1 MRRPAKTRLAGTLA
15 AIPICAILSGVA
27 TSQTTTSP
35 VLNNQINLGDVFA
48 GQTLNVQTVSE
59 GFSATTTAPANSAMV
74 AVQDADASMTSNQ
87 DNSGV
92 VLAHGVVNL
101 TGKAG
106 GASAMTTVAA
116 GNAGTAAAVGG
127 TLSAFMVQ
135 RNLAAVTARGQLEAD
150 DAEVADVSIST
161 LASGNTQGVTL
172 VNGSTGAR
180 ITQNSQ
186 ANVLA
191 DGGAVVRHVTGTS
204 AVSGVSTAN
213 NITLG
218 GSEQSAARIITDQ
231 ANTAAVTQASKFTA
245 YGNSYLTSTAATA
258 SGNNLSAS
266 NEGPLLD
273 VAAHQY
279 NTAYVRA
286 QAEETSYQFGAAQ
299 VTAQG
304 VGNSALAGNY
314 GQALV
319 LDNVQTNDGGGVE
332 VIASFGG
339 ESGYDAVSSA
349 TAMGNAVTGY
359 SCSLCSGTMSVN
371 NTQANNADVAARN
384 TVTVGSYG
392 RSIVGVSTATGNNAS
407 FYVSSP
413 GH

>member
-27 TSQTTTSP
+27 TSQTTSP
-35 VLNNQINLGDVFA
+35 VLNNQINLGDVFSE
-48 GQTLNVQTVSE
+48 QTLNVQTVSE
-59 GFSATTTAPANSAMV
+59 GFSATTTAPANSALV
-74 AVQDADASMTSNQ
+74 SVQDADATMTSNQ

-101 TGKAG
+101 TGVAG
-106 GASAMTTVAA
+106 AGSNMTTVAA
-116 GNAGTAAAVGG
+116 GNSGTAAAVGG

-135 RNLAAVTARGQLEAD
+135 RNLAAVTARSQLEAD
-150 DAEVADVSIST
+150 DAEIADVSIST
-161 LASGNTQGVTL
+161 LASGNTQGLAL
-172 VNGSTGAR
+172 VNGSAGAR
-180 ITQNSQ
+180 ITQNNQ

-191 DGGAVVRHVTGTS
+191 DGGAVVRHITGTA
-204 AVSGVSTAN
+204 AVSGVATAN
-213 NITLG
+213 NISLS
-218 GSEQSAARIITDQ
+218 GSEQSAARVIIDQ
-231 ANTAAVTQASKFTA
+231 ANTSAVTQASKFAA

-273 VAAHQY
+273 VASHQY

-286 QAEETSYQFGAAQ
+286 QAEETSYQFGGAQ
-299 VTAQG
+299 VVAQG
-304 VGNSALAGNY
+304 VGNSAMVGNY
-314 GQALV
+314 GQAIV

-332 VIASFGG
+332 VIASFSGD
-339 ESGYDAVSSA
+339 SGYDAVSTA

-371 NTQANNADVAARN
+371 NTQANNVDVAARS
-384 TVTVGSYG
+384 TVTVGRYG

-413 GH
+413 GN